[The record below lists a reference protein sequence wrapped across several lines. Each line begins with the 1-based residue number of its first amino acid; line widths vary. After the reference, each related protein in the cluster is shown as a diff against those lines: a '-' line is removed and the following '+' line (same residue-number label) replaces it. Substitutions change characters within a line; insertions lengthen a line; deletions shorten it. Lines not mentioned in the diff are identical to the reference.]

1 MKQIMIKEK
10 KASALVQG
18 CMRISGL
25 HDDELEQLIKTDL
38 ACGINFFDHADI
50 YGGGEC
56 EKAFG
61 RILKKEPHLR
71 DQMILQSKCDIHRG
85 EQITYYDF
93 SKDYI
98 LSCVDQ
104 SLDNLHTDHLD
115 YLLLHRPDALMD
127 PDEVNDAFDILYQ
140 SGKVLH
146 FGVSNQSPAQMEL
159 MKKGVHYPLEI
170 NQIQLSVMHTPML
183 DAGFNVNTMFDGA
196 IDRDQSVIEY
206 CRIHDVTLQCWSPFQ
221 YGMFEGVFLNNEKFP
236 EVNRVIDELAAR
248 YGVSN
253 SSIAVAWLL
262 RHPANM
268 QVILGSTNVNR
279 MSELVNSCDIEL
291 TREEWYRIY
300 IAAGNMLP

>member
-71 DQMILQSKCDIHRG
+71 DQMILQSKCGIHHG

-115 YLLLHRPDALMD
+115 YLLLHR
-127 PDEVNDAFDILYQ
+127 
-140 SGKVLH
+140 
-146 FGVSNQSPAQMEL
+146 
-159 MKKGVHYPLEI
+159 
-170 NQIQLSVMHTPML
+170 
-183 DAGFNVNTMFDGA
+183 
-196 IDRDQSVIEY
+196 
-206 CRIHDVTLQCWSPFQ
+206 
-221 YGMFEGVFLNNEKFP
+221 
-236 EVNRVIDELAAR
+236 
-248 YGVSN
+248 
-253 SSIAVAWLL
+253 
-262 RHPANM
+262 
-268 QVILGSTNVNR
+268 R
-279 MSELVNSCDIEL
+279 M
-291 TREEWYRIY
+291 
-300 IAAGNMLP
+300 P